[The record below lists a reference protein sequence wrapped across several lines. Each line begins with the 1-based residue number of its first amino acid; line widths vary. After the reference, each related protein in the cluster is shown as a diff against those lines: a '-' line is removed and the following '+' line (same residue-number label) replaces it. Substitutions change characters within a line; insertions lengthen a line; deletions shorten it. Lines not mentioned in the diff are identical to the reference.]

1 VTDLSIDDL
10 LRSSRANPERHV
22 DPERVDRYTGVLDE
36 MPPVTVFETPTGLLL
51 ADGYHRLAAARRLGR
66 KTITASVI
74 QGNDSDAL
82 RFATELA
89 IRERGLSEED
99 VARAIRRHAT
109 GTSPR
114 D

>member
-10 LRSSRANPERHV
+10 LRSSRAHPERHV
-22 DPERVDRYTGVLDE
+22 DPERVDRYTAVLDAL
-36 MPPVTVFETPTGLLL
+36 PPVTVFETPGGLLL

-66 KTITASVI
+66 KTIAATVI

-99 VARAIRRHAT
+99 VSRAIQRHAT
-109 GTSPR
+109 GTSSR
-114 D
+114 E

>member
-1 VTDLSIDDL
+1 MADLSIDDL
-10 LRSSRANPERHV
+10 LRSSRVNPERHV
-22 DPERVDRYTGVLDE
+22 DPERVDRYTGLIDE
-36 MPPVTVFETPTGLLL
+36 MPPVTVFETPGGLLL

-66 KTITASVI
+66 KTITATLI

-89 IRERGLSEED
+89 MRERGLTEED

-109 GTSPR
+109 GTPPQ